1 MMTTV
6 KLNNILYAHN
16 NGKKYFD
23 TVIAKKFENRTKN
36 TKDMGKYVKHIKIA
50 KNLLKGS
57 LTAIVSFL
65 KTPGNLILISI
76 TKFFLKIG
84 P

>member
-1 MMTTV
+1 MRITM
-6 KLNNILYAHN
+6 
-16 NGKKYFD
+16 GKEYSY

-50 KNLLKGS
+50 KKGS

-65 KTPGNLILISI
+65 KVPGNLILISI
-76 TKFFLKIG
+76 TEKILIIG